1 MARDRLRRG
10 WRPREPSQ
18 PPSGGSTPDSMTTLC
33 DTPPPSRHKA
43 FSRHPDARRAPSPH
57 GNSPAERSLLAP
69 QMSGLRLPL
78 FSLSFLRPP
87 ASSPPGSAPPRTEQ
101 RRRVAC
107 PGDGRA
113 LGLRCPSRA
122 CALLHPHA
130 GAAVSARPQLSS
142 GPAHA
147 SEHVKVTNK
156 VRKEGKF
163 MQLGHS
169 VMCHF

>member
-43 FSRHPDARRAPSPH
+43 VSRHPDARRAPSPH

-87 ASSPPGSAPPRTEQ
+87 ASSPPGSARRTPADGAETPRRLPWGRPCARAPLSLKSVRSASPT
-101 RRRVAC
+101 RRRRGERPAAAFI
-107 PGDGRA
+107 GAGTRF
-113 LGLRCPSRA
+113 RA
-122 CALLHPHA
+122 CQ
-130 GAAVSARPQLSS
+130 GD
-142 GPAHA
+142 
-147 SEHVKVTNK
+147 K
-156 VRKEGKF
+156 
-163 MQLGHS
+163 
-169 VMCHF
+169 